1 MNAKEISAKRF
12 DKSAFGYKADEVD
25 SFLNEIAAEV
35 NELTSQNTEL
45 QKKLEILA
53 TKLEEYRQDENS
65 MKEAL
70 LGAQKLGN
78 TIVREAKEKADAI
91 IAEAQ
96 LKSDDL
102 LREATE
108 NSQKQLASMKKDIE
122 KEQHTLM
129 LTQREVSNFKSKLLA
144 L

>member
-65 MKEAL
+65 MKQAL

-78 TIVREAKEKADAI
+78 LSLIHI
-91 IAEAQ
+91 
-96 LKSDDL
+96 
-102 LREATE
+102 
-108 NSQKQLASMKKDIE
+108 
-122 KEQHTLM
+122 
-129 LTQREVSNFKSKLLA
+129 
-144 L
+144 

>member
-53 TKLEEYRQDENS
+53 TKLEEYLS
-65 MKEAL
+65 L
-70 LGAQKLGN
+70 
-78 TIVREAKEKADAI
+78 IHI
-91 IAEAQ
+91 
-96 LKSDDL
+96 
-102 LREATE
+102 
-108 NSQKQLASMKKDIE
+108 
-122 KEQHTLM
+122 
-129 LTQREVSNFKSKLLA
+129 
-144 L
+144 